1 MGTPVDTAPPAW
13 ANYHNWP
20 EVLGAVDN
28 GSAIGRLWAEAG
40 AWGRQAREKKGEAGR
55 LLSDADAFDAVVR
68 DATSQTPW
76 ERVAKAATM
85 GPIYRRD
92 AARLLGEAE
101 PMEAEAG
108 RVMETVNRLWAE
120 YLAALAKW
128 QRKPTAEHAAALAGY
143 VWPQ

>member
-1 MGTPVDTAPPAW
+1 MSTPVDTAPPGVGTLHELARS
-13 ANYHNWP
+13 A
-20 EVLGAVDN
+20 GRVDN

-40 AWGRQAREKKGEAGR
+40 AWGRQARERKGEAGR

-101 PMEAEAG
+101 PMEAEAA
-108 RVMETVNRLWAE
+108 RVMESVNRLWAE

-128 QRKPTAEHAAALAGY
+128 RKSPTADHAAALASF
-143 VWPQ
+143 VWPK